1 MQARG
6 RKRARNFSSADYR
19 FLMFSVGVCLTRNPT
34 HIYISIYATQP
45 MNEHHSF
52 QPPDLENVI
61 SSTISSNVFE
71 YIYTLTRS
79 KWHTRNDGKTARKS
93 SPHIKP
99 YITGHKFPQVT
110 SHLIQLIALFSH
122 FSWFFSFTLHSS
134 PPLSSHSLI
143 QQHQLR
149 KKAVF
154 PSYYFPSTRESFLP
168 SVYMRRSWMKSE
180 MSQRVCSYDVF
191 KLHNGE

>member
-1 MQARG
+1 MQPRG
-6 RKRARNFSSADYR
+6 WKRARNFSSADYR
-19 FLMFSVGVCLTRNPT
+19 FLMFSVGVSHEKSNP
-34 HIYISIYATQP
+34 HLYIHLRYTS
-45 MNEHHSF
+45 EHHSF

-99 YITGHKFPQVT
+99 YITGHEFPQVT

-122 FSWFFSFTLHSS
+122 FSWFFFPLFSFTLHSAHH
-134 PPLSSHSLI
+134 SHPTTSVTE
-143 QQHQLR
+143 
-149 KKAVF
+149 KTVF
-154 PSYYFPSTRESFLP
+154 PSYYFPRPENLSAK
-168 SVYMRRSWMKSE
+168 VYICGGFEWRVR
-180 MSQRVCSYDVF
+180 SQRMCSYNV
-191 KLHNGE
+191 